1 MFENDLAELD
11 AASTLAA
18 AEANEHTLIT
28 AETRR
33 LEIAAHWADL
43 HPGDA
48 LAESRIPGT
57 EHPVRLGGEGTPTVG
72 DLASAELGGV
82 LRMSDG
88 SASRLIGDALD
99 LRHRLRL
106 IWAAVQAGQLP
117 PYQARNIASATRHLT
132 CQQAAVVD
140 GRIVPAVGKVSWSRL
155 QSLLDAAI
163 IEADPVGAEHLAVA
177 AAAERFVRLGRSNEH
192 GLKLIIAR
200 ANAGDAIWF
209 KATIDRIADI
219 LGRQGDTDTVEIRR
233 SKAIGI
239 LAQPAEA
246 LQLLCQH
253 QDDEWGGPDEPA
265 EEAHIKE
272 ANTSEQEAG
281 ADEQLDFAETISEDA
296 EPATVSEQAADSRD
310 GVDEDSR
317 RSLQLTRPPF
327 DPARARPRA
336 IVYVHLSAEAVTAG
350 TGIARVENVG
360 SILLGRLRGL
370 LGDRCS
376 ISLKPVI
383 DLPAGHIPVDSY
395 EIPASLREQLQLRY
409 PADVFPYAAAVN
421 RSTDVDHTIPYLSP
435 DRGGPPGQTRLGNL
449 GPHVRRN
456 HRQKTH
462 GRWRVRQP
470 EPGTWLWRSP
480 HGWIYLVNPA
490 GTHPLG
496 NSEFA
501 ERVWHAVSPSPALA
515 S

>member
-1 MFENDLAELD
+1 
-11 AASTLAA
+11 
-18 AEANEHTLIT
+18 
-28 AETRR
+28 
-33 LEIAAHWADL
+33 
-43 HPGDA
+43 
-48 LAESRIPGT
+48 
-57 EHPVRLGGEGTPTVG
+57 
-72 DLASAELGGV
+72 
-82 LRMSDG
+82 MSDG

-265 EEAHIKE
+265 EEARIKE

-281 ADEQLDFAETISEDA
+281 TDEQLDFAETISEDA
-296 EPATVSEQAADSRD
+296 EPATVCEQAADSRD

-376 ISLKPVI
+376 IKSETSHRSPGGAY
-383 DLPAGHIPVDSY
+383 PC
-395 EIPASLREQLQLRY
+395 RQLRD
-409 PADVFPYAAAVN
+409 P
-421 RSTDVDHTIPYLSP
+421 
-435 DRGGPPGQTRLGNL
+435 
-449 GPHVRRN
+449 
-456 HRQKTH
+456 
-462 GRWRVRQP
+462 RQP
-470 EPGTWLWRSP
+470 
-480 HGWIYLVNPA
+480 A
-490 GTHPLG
+490 
-496 NSEFA
+496 
-501 ERVWHAVSPSPALA
+501 
-515 S
+515 